1 MPHFF
6 DFQDLPVMLNITQG
20 RTESL
25 YRVETCRSIRR
36 SPWGARGNLD
46 EALPAVPAIPVR
58 VRVP

>member
-6 DFQDLPVMLNITQG
+6 YFQDLLNITQG

-36 SPWGARGNLD
+36 SPWEGRQSGRRGLNLRHLQVQT
-46 EALPAVPAIPVR
+46 AL
-58 VRVP
+58 